1 MKYTFKDLLT
11 SVIWLL
17 LAGTLVALDIYVLN
31 NFLGEIDSLIFIL
44 LGIGVLGMIVKIP
57 LNPDV

>member
-1 MKYTFKDLLT
+1 MKYTFKDLFT
-11 SVIWLL
+11 SVIWLI
-17 LAGTLVALDIYVLN
+17 LAGTLVALDTYVLN

-57 LNPDV
+57 MNPDV

>member
-11 SVIWLL
+11 SLIWLS
-17 LAGTLVALDIYVLN
+17 LAGALVALDNYVLN
-31 NFLGEIDSLIFIL
+31 NFLGEIDSLILIL

-57 LNPDV
+57 MNPDV

>member
-11 SVIWLL
+11 SLIWLI
-17 LAGTLVALDIYVLN
+17 LAGTLVALDTYVLN
-31 NFLGEIDSLIFIL
+31 NFLREIDSLIFIL

-57 LNPDV
+57 MNPDV

>member
-11 SVIWLL
+11 SLIWLS
-17 LAGTLVALDIYVLN
+17 LAGSLVALDTYVLN
-31 NFLGEIDSLIFIL
+31 NFLGEIDSLILIL

-57 LNPDV
+57 MNPDV

>member
-11 SVIWLL
+11 SLIWLS
-17 LAGTLVALDIYVLN
+17 LAGSLVALDTYVLN
-31 NFLGEIDSLIFIL
+31 TFLGEIDTLILIL

-57 LNPDV
+57 MNPDV

>member
-1 MKYTFKDLLT
+1 MKYTHKDLLT
-11 SVIWLL
+11 SLIWFG
-17 LAGTLVALDIYVLN
+17 LAGALVALDAYVLN

>member
-11 SVIWLL
+11 SVIWLS
-17 LAGTLVALDIYVLN
+17 LAGALFALDTYVLN
-31 NFLGEIDSLIFIL
+31 NFLGEIDSLIFVL

>member
-11 SVIWLL
+11 SVIWLS
-17 LAGTLVALDIYVLN
+17 LAGALVALDTYVLN
-31 NFLGEIDSLIFIL
+31 NFLGEIDSLIFVL

>member
-11 SVIWLL
+11 SLIWLI
-17 LAGTLVALDIYVLN
+17 LAGTLVALDTYVLN
-31 NFLGEIDSLIFIL
+31 NFLMEIDSLIFIL

-57 LNPDV
+57 MNPDV

>member
-11 SVIWLL
+11 SVIWLS
-17 LAGTLVALDIYVLN
+17 LAGALVALDAYVLN

>member
-1 MKYTFKDLLT
+1 
-11 SVIWLL
+11 VIWLI
-17 LAGTLVALDIYVLN
+17 LAGTLVALDTYVLN

-57 LNPDV
+57 MNPDV

>member
-11 SVIWLL
+11 SVIWLS
-17 LAGTLVALDIYVLN
+17 LAGALVALDTYVLN
-31 NFLGEIDSLIFIL
+31 NFLGEIDSLIFVL
-44 LGIGVLGMIVKIP
+44 LGIGVLGMVVKIP